1 MKPLK
6 LDANYTSFRLRYG
19 QQEKGFLQNIRLNS
33 TTGYK
38 TGVQPQCKFSFLS
51 FFCLSGSFPLNNLP
65 VFDRQIKITLEKDL
79 MNNTSKLY
87 NTFFAERADFPWFI
101 IPDKHRLLHTWIP
114 AGKSP
119 VTSTIWKTRRKSMAM
134 LHWYYPTLM
143 RMHSGAKNSWCSW
156 ITSLETLSSLWAWL
170 SQL

>member
-1 MKPLK
+1 MRIRRHSGFDTASKK
-6 LDANYTSFRLRYG
+6 
-19 QQEKGFLQNIRLNS
+19 KGF
-33 TTGYK
+33 YK
-38 TGVQPQCKFSFLS
+38 ISDWKALLARKRVYSRNANFHS
-51 FFCLSGSFPLNNLP
+51 FFFFFGLSGSFPLNNLT

-114 AGKSP
+114 AGRSP